1 MPRARSQE
9 VLQKRSYAQ
18 ATIEWT
24 WSNGES
30 LLLLFCLP
38 VALVEMAILPLR
50 IRISHAKPKPTMHLK
65 VTSNYTCLNSE

>member
-9 VLQKRSYAQ
+9 VLQKSSYAQ

-30 LLLLFCLP
+30 LLLLFLLARCTGGNGDPAVAHSNLP
-38 VALVEMAILPLR
+38 CKTETNNA
-50 IRISHAKPKPTMHLK
+50 S
-65 VTSNYTCLNSE
+65 